1 MTFEEWFNSRNDDL
15 NQTPKDYVS
24 EMIEHYLYSD
34 DYGCRIIKE
43 DWEFVWYEAV
53 RATHEQLERD
63 AKKLTGLLK
72 LFEF

>member
-1 MTFEEWFNSRNDDL
+1 MTFEEWFNNYNEDW

-24 EMIEHYLYSD
+24 GMIEHDFYR
-34 DYGCRIIKE
+34 GTIGRRFAEE